1 MMASLSL
8 STLPTTTTTKKTNT
22 WSRSPLFSKPSPRR
36 FKVSCNAAADDDHK
50 TSETP
55 KLILPKTSL
64 DMQNVDRR
72 NLLLGLGGIYGATN
86 LASVQS
92 ALAYPMTAPDDIRN
106 CFDAHVEHPKHSLR
120 GVHCCPKPPE
130 PYYKPKD
137 YMLPVIPK
145 PRIRPAAQRVTAK
158 YIKDYE
164 WAIEKMKSLDDDDPH
179 SWNQQAKIHCAY
191 CNDAYIQGNNKD
203 SKYRIQIHSSSLFF
217 PFHRWYLYFYE
228 RILGKLLHD
237 DTFAL
242 PYWNWDHPTGMMI
255 PGMYEAAMVNKHDP
269 KKKKERDP
277 RNNHLFDGYRNV
289 KHLPP
294 VTMDLNHF
302 EDTNTDP
309 AMLVHQN
316 LSIMRR
322 QMKENAQ
329 SARFF
334 FGKDP
339 SPPNPYPRT
348 SEPDVL
354 AYRHEQTAGSI
365 ESPIHNV
372 VHNWTGN
379 PRLPMG
385 EDMGDFYSAGY
396 DPIFFAHHA
405 NVDRMWTIWKDLDH
419 KNKEPKSDDWL
430 NASYVSYDEN
440 RELVRV
446 YNKDCVDTIRMGYK
460 YEDSPIPWKDYKSLP
475 ANSVRIEKSVE
486 DMEFPVKLDKVVKI
500 TASESEFAGS
510 FTAVAHHHGGKMFAT
525 SGAVFGIT
533 QLLEDLEA
541 EDDED
546 VLVSLVPRTGADDV
560 TISEIKIE
568 LVLIDD

>member
-1 MMASLSL
+1 
-8 STLPTTTTTKKTNT
+8 
-22 WSRSPLFSKPSPRR
+22 
-36 FKVSCNAAADDDHK
+36 
-50 TSETP
+50 
-55 KLILPKTSL
+55 
-64 DMQNVDRR
+64 
-72 NLLLGLGGIYGATN
+72 
-86 LASVQS
+86 
-92 ALAYPMTAPDDIRN
+92 
-106 CFDAHVEHPKHSLR
+106 
-120 GVHCCPKPPE
+120 
-130 PYYKPKD
+130 
-137 YMLPVIPK
+137 
-145 PRIRPAAQRVTAK
+145 
-158 YIKDYE
+158 
-164 WAIEKMKSLDDDDPH
+164 
-179 SWNQQAKIHCAY
+179 
-191 CNDAYIQGNNKD
+191 
-203 SKYRIQIHSSSLFF
+203 
-217 PFHRWYLYFYE
+217 
-228 RILGKLLHD
+228 
-237 DTFAL
+237 
-242 PYWNWDHPTGMMI
+242 
-255 PGMYEAAMVNKHDP
+255 
-269 KKKKERDP
+269 
-277 RNNHLFDGYRNV
+277 
-289 KHLPP
+289 
-294 VTMDLNHF
+294 MDLNHF

-329 SARFF
+329 SARCF

-354 AYRHEQTAGSI
+354 AYQHEQTAGSI
-365 ESPIHNV
+365 ESPVHNV

-430 NASYVSYDEN
+430 NASYVFYDEN

-475 ANSVRIEKSVE
+475 GHTKKKKLDLAANSVRIEKSVE
-486 DMEFPVKLDKVVKI
+486 DMEFPVKLDEVVKVYVKRPVKKRSNEDKENAKEMLFLNGIKYDTSVFLKFDVLVNDIEDETEI

-525 SGAVFGIT
+525 SGALFGIT

-541 EDDED
+541 KDDED
-546 VLVSLVPRTGADDV
+546 VLVSLVPRTGADDDAA
-560 TISEIKIE
+560 
-568 LVLIDD
+568 LF